1 MAALATL
8 IPTSVLGGATVVMY
22 GMIISSGIKM

>member
-1 MAALATL
+1 M
-8 IPTSVLGGATVVMY
+8 PTSVLGGATVVMY